1 MTDLFFKRQAIT
13 GAIESIIADLEIR
26 QQAIKGDSQAVKVL
40 SKESRKEK
48 KEILT
53 RHCKNLN
60 HIHKFIHEQFEL
72 ITKLNKSNN

>member
-60 HIHKFIHEQFEL
+60 QVHKFIHDQFEL
-72 ITKLNKSNN
+72 ITKLQKHH